1 MTDATRANDP
11 NAEQIEFWNGPAA
24 DKWVD
29 FNAELDRMLDPLG
42 DLAMDRVAPA
52 PGEHALDVGCGCGGT
67 TLELARRVAPTGA
80 VTGLDVSE
88 PMLAVARERAGD
100 AAAPVRIVGGD
111 AEVCELPAAAF
122 DLVYSRFGVM
132 FFANP
137 EAAFVNI
144 GGALKPGGRL
154 DFVCWRPAAEN
165 PWVTVPFEA
174 ARPLLPS
181 FEPPGPNE
189 PGQFAFADSAR
200 VERILAAAGFTEIRS
215 EPHDVMLRVGDGDL
229 DTCVEVTLKLGPVS
243 RLLREA
249 GAEAVPPVAA
259 AIRAAVAPY
268 HTGETLEM
276 MSAVW
281 VVSARRA

>member
-1 MTDATRANDP
+1 MSETDAGP

-29 FNAELDRMLDPLG
+29 FNSELDRMLDPLG
-42 DLAMDRVAPA
+42 FLAMDRADPA

-67 TLELARRVAPTGA
+67 TLELARRVAPSGA

-88 PMLAVARERAGD
+88 PMLAVARERTRD

-111 AEVCELPAAAF
+111 AEVCDLPGAAF

-137 EAAFVNI
+137 AAAFVNI

-154 DFVCWRPAAEN
+154 AFVSWRTAAEN

-200 VERILAAAGFTEIRS
+200 VERILAAAGFTDVRS

-229 DTCVEVTLKLGPVS
+229 DACVEVTLKLGPVS

-249 GAEAVPPVAA
+249 DEQAVPPVAA

-281 VVSARRA
+281 VVTARRA

>member
-1 MTDATRANDP
+1 MSETDAGP

-24 DKWVD
+24 DKWID
-29 FNAELDRMLDPLG
+29 FNRELDRMLDPLG
-42 DLAMDRVAPA
+42 HLAMDRAEPA

-67 TLELARRVAPTGA
+67 TLELARRVAPSGA
-80 VTGLDVSE
+80 VTGIDVSE
-88 PMLAVARERAGD
+88 PMLAFARERAGD

-111 AEVCELPAAAF
+111 AEVCDLPDAAF
-122 DLVYSRFGVM
+122 DLVFSRFGVM

-137 EAAFVNI
+137 EAAFANI
-144 GGALKPGGRL
+144 LSALKPGGRL
-154 DFVCWRPAAEN
+154 AFVSWRAPAEN

-189 PGQFAFADSAR
+189 PGQFAFADAAR

-215 EPHDVMLRVGDGDL
+215 EPHDVMLRVGEGDL
-229 DTCVEVTLKLGPVS
+229 DACVEVTLKLGPVS

-259 AIRAAVAPY
+259 AIREAVAPY

-281 VVSARRA
+281 VVGARRA

>member
-1 MTDATRANDP
+1 MTDDDQASGP

-24 DKWVD
+24 EKWVD

-42 DLAMDRVAPA
+42 SLAMDRAAPA

-67 TLELARRVAPTGA
+67 TLELARRVAPSGA

-88 PMLAVARERAGD
+88 PMLAVARGRTRD

-111 AEVCELPAAAF
+111 AEVCDLPGAAF

-154 DFVCWRPAAEN
+154 AFVSWRPAAEN

-229 DTCVEVTLKLGPVS
+229 DACVEVTLKLGPVS

-249 GAEAVPPVAA
+249 GERAVPPVAA

>member
-1 MTDATRANDP
+1 MSDTDAGP

-29 FNAELDRMLDPLG
+29 FNPELDRMLDPLG
-42 DLAMDRVAPA
+42 YLAMDHIAPA

-67 TLELARRVAPTGA
+67 TFELARRVAPSGA
-80 VTGLDVSE
+80 VTGIDVSE
-88 PMLAVARERAGD
+88 PMLAFAREHAGE
-100 AAAPVRIVGGD
+100 AAAPVCIVGGD
-111 AEVCELPAAAF
+111 AEVYDLPVATF

-137 EAAFVNI
+137 EAAFANLE
-144 GGALKPGGRL
+144 GALKPGGRL
-154 DFVCWRPAAEN
+154 AFVCWRAPAEN

-200 VERILAAAGFTEIRS
+200 VERILAAPGFTEICS

-229 DTCVEVTLKLGPVS
+229 DACVEVTLKLGPVS

-249 GAEAVPPVAA
+249 GDEAVPPVAA
-259 AIRAAVAPY
+259 AIREAVAPY

-281 VVSARRA
+281 VVAARHA

>member
-1 MTDATRANDP
+1 MSDADAGP
-11 NAEQIEFWNGPAA
+11 NAEQIEFWNGPAGE
-24 DKWVD
+24 KWVD

-42 DLAMDRVAPA
+42 FLAMDRAAPA

-67 TLELARRVAPTGA
+67 TLELARRVAPSGA

-88 PMLAVARERAGD
+88 PMLAVARERTRD

-111 AEVCELPAAAF
+111 AEVCDLPAATF

-132 FFANP
+132 FFADP
-137 EAAFVNI
+137 EAAFVNL

-154 DFVCWRPAAEN
+154 GFVCWQAPAEN

-229 DTCVEVTLKLGPVS
+229 DACVEVTLKLGPVS

-249 GAEAVPPVAA
+249 GEQAVVPVAA

-281 VVSARRA
+281 VVTARRA

>member
-1 MTDATRANDP
+1 MSETDAGP

-29 FNAELDRMLDPLG
+29 FNRELDRMLDPLG
-42 DLAMDRVAPA
+42 HLAMDRAEPA

-67 TLELARRVAPTGA
+67 TLDLARRVAPSGA

-88 PMLAVARERAGD
+88 PMLAVARERAGN
-100 AAAPVRIVGGD
+100 AAAPVCIVGGD
-111 AEVCELPAAAF
+111 AEVCDLPAATF

-132 FFANP
+132 FFTNP
-137 EAAFVNI
+137 AAAFVNI

-154 DFVCWRPAAEN
+154 AFVSWRPAAEN

-189 PGQFAFADSAR
+189 PGQFAFADGAR
-200 VERILAAAGFTEIRS
+200 VERILAAAGFTEIHS
-215 EPHDVMLRVGDGDL
+215 EPHDVMLRVGAGDL
-229 DTCVEVTLKLGPVS
+229 DACVEVTLKLGPVS

-259 AIRAAVAPY
+259 AIREAVAPY

-281 VVSARRA
+281 VVAARRA